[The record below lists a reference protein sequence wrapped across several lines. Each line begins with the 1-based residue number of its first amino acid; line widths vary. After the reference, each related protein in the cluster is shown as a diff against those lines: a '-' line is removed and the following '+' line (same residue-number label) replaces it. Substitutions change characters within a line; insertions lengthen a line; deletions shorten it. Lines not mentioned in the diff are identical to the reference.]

1 MIYKIAV
8 ILLNVSYKISWKAYW
23 HVGNFVYDHLC
34 KDKYLTKEQII
45 NLITHRLQ
53 GGKL

>member
-1 MIYKIAV
+1 MIYKISV
-8 ILLNVSYKISWKAYW
+8 WLLNTSYKISYKAYW
-23 HVGNFVYDHLC
+23 YVGNFVYDYLC